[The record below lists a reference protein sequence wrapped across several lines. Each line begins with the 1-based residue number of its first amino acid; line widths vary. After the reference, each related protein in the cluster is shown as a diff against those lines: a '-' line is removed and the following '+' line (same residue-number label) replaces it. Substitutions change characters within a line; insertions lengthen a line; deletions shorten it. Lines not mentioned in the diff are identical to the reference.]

1 VKVCI
6 KNCVVAIFFVV
17 HGIGSGGMV
26 PSGPSGLQPLAQSP
40 TSTQR
45 TQLLKLWPI
54 WQLPSRRVPCWVL
67 RLIVEEIS
75 CLISI
80 VRGISLQIRKNN
92 NFAPGIYI
100 FGLFFYFKFFFKL
113 IDGFGRM
120 WAVRS
125 ALSVCYE
132 SYTHSPLTEFSSLE
146 SDVVY
151 VIIYLMCLSVGLGH
165 MFFWLFPRLIDFQRY
180 KESGTRLISP
190 KNEPKKSGINFT
202 TDFTPRFKTPDMTPP
217 KFSTEMTPPKFSE
230 NGKSSE
236 FSSEFSAESNI
247 SKGPFQS
254 LQNPLMGQGGEMS
267 APKRKRNRLCFILIW
282 LWSTF
287 FFFTDGFGRVWAQFA
302 VFEAIILFNK
312 HPIAFVPF
320 FVPAL
325 FVSFCGGMF
334 VLYEKWQTNF
344 GSSAKKMKYRVLDV
358 PT

>member
-1 VKVCI
+1 MYQKLCGGNFLRSTWNWVGGYGPFWAVWASTSSTISHVHAKDPI
-6 KNCVVAIFFVV
+6 TQSLAYLAIAIASSSLL
-17 HGIGSGGMV
+17 GLAIDRGGNKLFNLDRQRNQ
-26 PSGPSGLQPLAQSP
+26 PSNSKEKQFC
-40 TSTQR
+40 
-45 TQLLKLWPI
+45 
-54 WQLPSRRVPCWVL
+54 SRNLHFW
-67 RLIVEEIS
+67 S
-75 CLISI
+75 
-80 VRGISLQIRKNN
+80 
-92 NFAPGIYI
+92 
-100 FGLFFYFKFFFKL
+100 FFYFKFFFKL

-132 SYTHSPLTEFSSLE
+132 SYTRSPLTEFSSLE

-151 VIIYLMCLSVGLGH
+151 VVIYLICLSVGLGH

-190 KNEPKKSGINFT
+190 KNEQKKSGINFT

-230 NGKSSE
+230 NCKSSE

-344 GSSAKKMKYRVLDV
+344 GPSAKKMRYNVLDV